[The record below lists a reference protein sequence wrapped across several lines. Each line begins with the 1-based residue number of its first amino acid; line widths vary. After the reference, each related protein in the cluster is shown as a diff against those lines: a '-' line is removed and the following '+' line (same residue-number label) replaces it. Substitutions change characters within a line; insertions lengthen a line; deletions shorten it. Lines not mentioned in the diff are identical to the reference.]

1 MMGFSDS
8 EEESYSDSDYME
20 DDGDGT
26 VKDKMPPHNPE
37 VVYDKADPPMAV
49 GSIFSDMNSFRLALA
64 THAIRHEFEYN
75 IEKSE
80 PGRYRANCSGKAEG
94 CRWRIHASTMGD
106 HTTVKVNF
114 DLVVLFYF
122 VLSIL

>member
-8 EEESYSDSDYME
+8 EEESNSDSDYME

-49 GSIFSDMNSFRLALA
+49 GSIFSDMNAFRLALA
-64 THAIRHEFEYN
+64 THAIRNEFEFN
-75 IEKSE
+75 IQKSE
-80 PGRYRANCSGKAEG
+80 TRRYRAYCSGRADG
-94 CRWRIHASTMGD
+94 CRWRIHTSTMGD
-106 HTTVKVNF
+106 KTKVKVNF
-114 DLVVLFYF
+114 ALVVLFF
-122 VLSIL
+122 LLL